1 MNLIL
6 ITGPAGAGKSTRAR
20 ELMAERNIRYNFEA
34 DQWMVDEQGN
44 YCFDPKRL
52 YYCHKKCQDYAES
65 VMKLKQDLII
75 SNTTLTKKEA
85 KPYIDLART
94 YGYEVEIIHLL
105 TQFQNLH
112 GVPEEKVK
120 QMQNKREF
128 FKLED
133 FV

>member
-1 MNLIL
+1 MKLML
-6 ITGPAGAGKSTRAR
+6 ITGPAGAGKSTRAQ
-20 ELMAERNIRYNFEA
+20 ELMEERGIVHNFEA
-34 DQWMVDEQGN
+34 DQWMKDEQGN
-44 YCFDPKRL
+44 YSFDQKKL
-52 YYCHKKCQDYAES
+52 YFCHKKCQEYAENA
-65 VMKLKQDLII
+65 MRLKQDLII

-85 KPYIDLART
+85 NPYIKLAKE
-94 YGYEVEIIHLL
+94 YGYEVEIIHLT

-133 FV
+133 F

>member
-6 ITGPAGAGKSTRAR
+6 ITGPSGAGKSTHAR
-20 ELMAERNIRYNFEA
+20 RLMEERSIRYNFEA

-44 YCFDPKRL
+44 YCFDPKKL
-52 YYCHKKCQDYAES
+52 YYCHKQCQKYTES
-65 VMKLKQDLII
+65 TMRLKQDVII

-85 KPYIDLART
+85 KPYAVLAKK
-94 YGYEVEIIHLL
+94 YDYNVEIIHLR

-112 GVPEEKVK
+112 GVTEEKVK
-120 QMQNKREF
+120 QMQNKREL

-133 FV
+133 FT

>member
-1 MNLIL
+1 MKLIL

-20 ELMAERNIRYNFEA
+20 ELMKERGIRYNFEA
-34 DQWMVDEQGN
+34 DQWMKDSQGN
-44 YCFDPKRL
+44 YCFNPKKL
-52 YYCHKKCQDYAES
+52 YYCHKKCQEYTES
-65 VMKLKQDLII
+65 AMRLKQDVII

-85 KPYIDLART
+85 KPYIDLAKEH
-94 YGYEVEIIHLL
+94 GYEVEIIHLV

-133 FV
+133 FI

>member
-1 MNLIL
+1 MKLIL
-6 ITGPAGAGKSTRAR
+6 ITGPAGAGKSTRAQ
-20 ELMAERNIRYNFEA
+20 ELMAERSIRYNFEA

-52 YYCHKKCQDYAES
+52 YFCHKKCQEHS
-65 VMKLKQDLII
+65 ERVMKIEQDLIV
-75 SNTTLTKKEA
+75 SNTNLTKKEA
-85 KPYIDLART
+85 KPYIELAVKHN
-94 YGYEVEIIHLL
+94 YEVEIIHLT

-112 GVPEEKVK
+112 GVPEDKVK

-128 FKLED
+128 FQLED